1 MFDLPGLAEIF
12 KKYGDDFSAPIA
24 KFDIGGKSFDFDA
37 DPVLMGVVNL
47 SQDSWYRSSVAG
59 NTAEAIA
66 LGARIAGE
74 GAHVIDIGAEATM
87 AETALREAE
96 LQIAGLVPMVEGL
109 REANVLVSVETYWP
123 EVARACLAAGA
134 NVLNLTG
141 RAYEGEI
148 FDLAAE
154 HEAAV
159 VMCFVQS
166 ETVREVR
173 DFAGGVDLMDEMIEH
188 FHTRV
193 ALAKAA
199 GVSRIFIDPVVSSPR
214 GGLERLRHQALTLLT
229 SFRLRRLG
237 WPVCNALLAG
247 ADYFVHDIR
256 DMQAFFA
263 VLARLGRNNMYR
275 THEVAKV
282 RAVLSTMQALG

>member
-1 MFDLPGLAEIF
+1 MFDLPGLAEMF

-66 LGARIAGE
+66 LGARIASD

-87 AETALREAE
+87 AETALREAK
-96 LQIAGLVPMVEGL
+96 LQIAGLVPVIEGL
-109 REANVLVSVETYWP
+109 RAANVLVSVETYWP

-141 RAYEGEI
+141 RAHEGEI
-148 FDLAAE
+148 FELAAE

-159 VMCFVQS
+159 VMCFVQG

-193 ALAKAA
+193 AVAKAV

-247 ADYFVHDIR
+247 ADYFAHDIR

-263 VLARLGRNNMYR
+263 VLARLGRTNMYR